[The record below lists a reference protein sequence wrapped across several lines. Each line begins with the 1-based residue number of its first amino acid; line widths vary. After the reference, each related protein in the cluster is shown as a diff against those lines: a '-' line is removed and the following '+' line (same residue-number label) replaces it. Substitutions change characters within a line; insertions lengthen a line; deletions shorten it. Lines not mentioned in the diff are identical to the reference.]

1 MSDEAPPRGG
11 GDAGTGAFEED
22 ATFVRTVI
30 RDVIDLNPRTA
41 PPPASPP
48 MEPLPVVAGQILA
61 NRYTVLQVLGRGS
74 MGVVVSAYDARLD
87 RCVALKLLRRETDA
101 IRPQEDLEAR
111 MVREAQAMA
120 RLSHPNVVAVYDVGT
135 IEDGAIFIAME
146 RVEGQTLRRWCE
158 QAPRAWRDIL
168 TVYLGAG
175 HGLAAAH
182 EAGLVHRDF
191 KPENVLVGRDE
202 RARVTDFG
210 LARASASP
218 TSETPRN
225 LSLPPGALDS
235 PLTMHGTL
243 LGTPRYMAPELLRGE
258 AADARSD
265 VFAFCVALYEALYG
279 QHPFAGATQAESIQ
293 NQREGRARPPPMN
306 SPVPTWVER
315 PLMQGLRADPTQR
328 PESMRALVTALEDD
342 PEVRRR
348 LRRRVVAVAAL
359 MSTLSALIVGG
370 VLMRTERE
378 PRCARLERQLHGVWD
393 FGMRWRVRQ
402 AILNTHLPYAQERFH
417 RVAEL
422 LDGYSAQWVK
432 LRGEVCS
439 KGAEQPPPAW
449 VARGTECLERRR
461 EQLRVLMTEVLTRDM
476 DAEHLAQAVTAAQS
490 LSPLEICTDSKAMSA
505 AVPPP
510 EEPALRARVE
520 ALQMRMDRLETL
532 RLAGQYSEALESGT
546 EWLREVEQVD
556 YPHLQAQAYHQMAKL
571 KESAGKYADA
581 EALARQAIPLA
592 AKSKDLVLVAQAWTV
607 LVKQVGWRQGRYPEA
622 MGLMLALESAV
633 ECADDDETRAD
644 ALNTQAVT
652 YQRMGQFEEALQ
664 KHEHALAL
672 RQKALG
678 PEHYLV
684 AASYNNLGIVL
695 AEMGQFEQARAS
707 YDHALQLR
715 RKTLGKDHPFVAQ
728 SYSNLGTVL
737 AELGRHEE
745 ARDMYEH
752 ALAIRKKTLG
762 LEHPDVASSLNNLG
776 VALTELGR
784 YSEALAMQES
794 ALALRQ
800 KLLGPEHP
808 DLATPLTNLGGV
820 LRKLHRYTE
829 ARTHLEHALALREK
843 ALGTDH
849 PDVAEILSEL
859 GQVLADMGRH
869 AEARAHYERA
879 LAIQQKALRPGHP
892 SIAASLTHLGELLV
906 RMKRGAEA
914 LPLLERAL
922 TLSPEP
928 SRAELRALM
937 ERAREGAPG
946 NKAPGNPVATPVP

>member
-1 MSDEAPPRGG
+1 MRDKAPPGEGG
-11 GDAGTGAFEED
+11 ESGTGVFEED
-22 ATFVRTVI
+22 ATLVRTVI

-41 PPPASPP
+41 PPSASPALP
-48 MEPLPVVAGQILA
+48 PLPMVAGQLLA

-74 MGVVVSAYDARLD
+74 MGEVVSAYDARLD

-101 IRPQEDLEAR
+101 IHPQEDLEAR

-146 RVEGQTLRRWCE
+146 RVEGQTLRSWCE
-158 QAPRAWRDIL
+158 QAPRSWRDIL

-218 TSETPRN
+218 TTEVSRN

-235 PLTMHGTL
+235 PLTLHGTL

-306 SPVPTWVER
+306 SPVPAWVEH
-315 PLMQGLRADPTQR
+315 PLMQGLRADPAQR
-328 PESMRALVTALEDD
+328 PESMRALVAELEDD

-348 LRRRVVAVAAL
+348 LRRRVVLVAAL
-359 MSTLSALIVGG
+359 MSTLSALIVGA
-370 VLMRTERE
+370 VVMLKER
-378 PRCARLERQLHGVWD
+378 PRCVRLERQLHGVWD
-393 FGMRWRVRQ
+393 LGMRWRVRH
-402 AILNTHLPYAQERFH
+402 AILNTHLPYAQESFT

-432 LRGEVCS
+432 LRGEVCTAS
-439 KGAEQPPPAW
+439 QGAEQPPPAW
-449 VARGTECLERRR
+449 LARGTECLESRR
-461 EQLRVLMTEVLTRDM
+461 EQLRVLTTEVLTRDM
-476 DAEHLAQAVTAAQS
+476 DAEHLEQAETAARS
-490 LSPLEICTDSKAMSA
+490 LSPLETCTDINAMSA

-520 ALQMRMDRLETL
+520 TLQAQMERLETL
-532 RLAGQYSEALESGT
+532 RKAARYGEALESGT
-546 EWLREVEQVD
+546 EWLREVEQVG
-556 YPHLQAQAYHQMAKL
+556 YPRLRALAYHQMAKL
-571 KESAGKYADA
+571 KESVGKYADA

-592 AKSKDLVLVAQAWTV
+592 AKSKDLVLVAEAWTV
-607 LVKQVGWRQGRYPEA
+607 LVRQVGWRQGRYPEA

-633 ECADDDETRAD
+633 DCADDDETRAD

-652 YQRMGQFEEALQ
+652 YQRMGRHEEARQ

-672 RQKALG
+672 RQKVLG
-678 PEHYLV
+678 PEHPLV
-684 AASYNNLGIVL
+684 ATSYNNLGIVL
-695 AEMGQFEQARAS
+695 AELGQFEQARAS

-715 RKTLGKDHPFVAQ
+715 RKTLGKGHPLVAQ

-737 AELGRHEE
+737 SELGRHEE

-752 ALAIRKKTLG
+752 ALAIRKKALG
-762 LEHPDVASSLNNLG
+762 LEHPDVASSFTNLG

-784 YSEALAMQES
+784 YSEALTMQES
-794 ALALRQ
+794 ALALRR

-808 DLATPLTNLGGV
+808 DLATPLANLGGA
-820 LRKLHRYTE
+820 LRGLHRYAE

-843 ALGTDH
+843 ALGADH
-849 PDVAEILSEL
+849 PDVAPILDEL
-859 GQVLADMGRH
+859 GRVLADMGRY
-869 AEARAHYERA
+869 AEARAHHERA
-879 LAIQQKALRPGHP
+879 LAIQEKALRPGHP
-892 SIAASLTHLGELLV
+892 AIAVSLAHLGELLV
-906 RMKRGAEA
+906 HMKRGNEA
-914 LPLLERAL
+914 IPLLERAL
-922 TLSPEP
+922 GLTPEP
-928 SRAELRALM
+928 RRAELRALL

-946 NKAPGNPVATPVP
+946 NKAPVARPVP

>member
-11 GDAGTGAFEED
+11 GAASTGAFEED
-22 ATFVRTVI
+22 ATLVRTVI

-146 RVEGQTLRRWCE
+146 RVEGQTLRHWCE
-158 QAPRAWRDIL
+158 QAPRSWRDIL

-210 LARASASP
+210 LARAAASP
-218 TSETPRN
+218 MSETPRN

-235 PLTMHGTL
+235 PLTLHGTL

-265 VFAFCVALYEALYG
+265 VFAFCVALYEAIYG
-279 QHPFAGATQAESIQ
+279 QHPFAGTTQAESIQ

-306 SPVPTWVER
+306 SPVPAWVER

-328 PESMRALVTALEDD
+328 PESMRALVAELEDD

-348 LRRRVVAVAAL
+348 LRKRVVLAASLIATLFVLLVSAVVTLTKQQTQCAL
-359 MSTLSALIVGG
+359 
-370 VLMRTERE
+370 
-378 PRCARLERQLHGVWD
+378 LERQLHGVWD
-393 FGMRWRVRQ
+393 SGVRKRVRQ
-402 AILNTHLPYAQERFH
+402 AILNTRLPHAQESFT

-449 VARGTECLERRR
+449 VPRGTECLERRR
-461 EQLRVLMTEVLTRDM
+461 EQLRVLTTEVLTRDM
-476 DAEHLAQAVTAAQS
+476 DAEHLAQAETAARS

-520 ALQMRMDRLETL
+520 ALQARMERLETL
-532 RLAGQYSEALESGT
+532 RKAAQYGEALESGT
-546 EWLREVEQVD
+546 EWLREVEQVG
-556 YPHLQAQAYHQMAKL
+556 YPHLRAQAYHQMAKI
-571 KESAGKYADA
+571 KDSVGKYADA
-581 EALARQAIPLA
+581 EDLARQAIPLA

-607 LVKQVGWRQGRYPEA
+607 LVRQVGWRQGRYPEA

-633 ECADDDETRAD
+633 DCADDDETRAE

-652 YQRMGQFEEALQ
+652 YQRMGRHEEARQ

-672 RQKALG
+672 RQKVLG
-678 PEHYLV
+678 PEHPLV

-737 AELGRHEE
+737 SELGRHEE

-762 LEHPDVASSLNNLG
+762 LEHPDVASSLTNLG
-776 VALTELGR
+776 VALTQLGR

-794 ALALRQ
+794 ALALRR

-808 DLATPLTNLGGV
+808 DLAMPLTNLGGA
-820 LRKLHRYTE
+820 LRKLRRYAE

-843 ALGTDH
+843 ALGADH
-849 PDVAEILSEL
+849 PDVAQTLDEL
-859 GQVLADMGRH
+859 GQLLADMGRH

-906 RMKRGAEA
+906 RMKHGAEA
-914 LPLLERAL
+914 IPLLERAL
-922 TLSPEP
+922 SLSPEP
-928 SRAELRALM
+928 RRAELRALL

-946 NKAPGNPVATPVP
+946 NKAPGDPVASPVP

>member
-1 MSDEAPPRGG
+1 M
-11 GDAGTGAFEED
+11 
-22 ATFVRTVI
+22 RTVI

-48 MEPLPVVAGQILA
+48 MEPLPMVAGQILA

-87 RCVALKLLRRETDA
+87 RCVALKLLRRGTDA
-101 IRPQEDLEAR
+101 IHPQEDLEAR

-146 RVEGQTLRRWCE
+146 RVEGQTLRHWCE
-158 QAPRAWRDIL
+158 QAPRSWRDIL

-210 LARASASP
+210 LARAETTSSSA
-218 TSETPRN
+218 ETIRD

-235 PLTMHGTL
+235 PLTMQGTL

-265 VFAFCVALYEALYG
+265 VFAFCVALYEALHG

-306 SPVPTWVER
+306 SPVPAWVER
-315 PLMQGLRADPTQR
+315 PLMQGLRADPAQR

-348 LRRRVVAVAAL
+348 LRRRVLAVAAL

-370 VLMRTERE
+370 VVMNSERR
-378 PRCARLERQLHGVWD
+378 PRCARMERQLNGVWD
-393 FGMRWRVRQ
+393 SSVRKQ
-402 AILNTHLPYAQERFH
+402 VRRAFLNTRLSYAEENFT

-422 LDGYSAQWVK
+422 LDGYTARWVK
-432 LRGEVCS
+432 QRGEVCM
-439 KGAEQPPPAW
+439 ATLATEQPPPVW
-449 VARGTECLERRR
+449 VARGAECLERRLG
-461 EQLRVLMTEVLTRDM
+461 QLRVLTTEVLAHDLN
-476 DAEHLAQAVTAAQS
+476 AEQLAQATTAAQS
-490 LSPLEICTDSKAMSA
+490 LSPLEPCADIKALSA
-505 AVPPP
+505 TVPPP
-510 EEPALRARVE
+510 EDPALRARVE
-520 ALQMRMDRLETL
+520 ALQTQMERLETL
-532 RLAGQYSEALESGT
+532 RLAGLYAKAMESGA

-556 YPHLQAQAYHQMAKL
+556 YPHLQAQAYHQVARL
-571 KESAGKYADA
+571 KETVGKYADA

-592 AKSKDLVLVAQAWTV
+592 AKSKDLKLVAQAWTM

-652 YQRMGQFEEALQ
+652 YQRMGRYEEARQ
-664 KHEHALAL
+664 KHERALAL

-678 PEHYLV
+678 PEHPLV

-695 AEMGQFEQARAS
+695 TELGQLEEARDS
-707 YDHALQLR
+707 YDRALQLR
-715 RKTLGKDHPFVAQ
+715 RKTQGKDHPLVAQ
-728 SYSNLGTVL
+728 SYNNLGTVL

-752 ALAIRKKTLG
+752 ALAIRKKSLG
-762 LEHPDVASSLNNLG
+762 LEHPDVASSLTNLG

-784 YSEALAMQES
+784 YSEALAIQES
-794 ALALRQ
+794 ALALRR
-800 KLLGPEHP
+800 KLLGPQHP

-820 LRKLHRYTE
+820 LRKLQRYPE
-829 ARTHLEHALALREK
+829 ASTHLEHAIALREK
-843 ALGTDH
+843 TLGADH
-849 PDVAEILSEL
+849 PDVAQALDEL

-869 AEARAHYERA
+869 AQARAHYERA
-879 LAIQQKALRPGHP
+879 LAIRQKALRPGHP
-892 SIAASLTHLGELLV
+892 AIAASLTHLGELLV
-906 RMKRGAEA
+906 RMKRGTEA

-928 SRAELRALM
+928 RRAELRALL

-946 NKAPGNPVATPVP
+946 NKAPGNPVARPVP